1 MRSILAKAN
10 LMTLALRPIGFA
22 LFGLSL
28 LAPCAPARA
37 QSAAP
42 SAADQTELQAIAE
55 TDLAPLKEKAQA
67 AIDLAT
73 SDPDQACELAKASA
87 NLATDAQQRFA
98 TVYTRMTGEGVNV
111 ASLSGMKANLDAAPA
126 RMTQLAS
133 AVCSGQ
139 IAAMQ
144 NNAASND
151 MTQINVY
158 VKSYTDDIVAA
169 DAAADRGD
177 GATACH
183 LAGDAS
189 QQLDDLTRAVA
200 NLRKTPSLPAN
211 DRKALNELDPQ
222 IAEFK
227 TVNDN
232 RLKACAAARQ

>member
-1 MRSILAKAN
+1 VTSAF
-10 LMTLALRPIGFA
+10 RPIGLA
-22 LFGLSL
+22 LLGLSL
-28 LAPCAPARA
+28 MMPCAPALA

-42 SAADQTELQAIAE
+42 SEADQTELQAVAD
-55 TDLAPLKEKAQA
+55 TDLAPLKQKAQA

-73 SDPDQACELAKASA
+73 SDPDQACALAKATIG
-87 NLATDAQQRFA
+87 LASDAQQRFGA
-98 TVYTRMTGEGVNV
+98 VYTRMSGEGVNV

-126 RMTQLAS
+126 RMNQLVS

-144 NNAASND
+144 NDAASND
-151 MTQINVY
+151 MTQISVY

-177 GATACH
+177 GTTACH
-183 LAGDAS
+183 LAGDAGH
-189 QQLDDLTRAVA
+189 QLDDLTRDAA
-200 NLRKTPSLPAN
+200 NLRKNPSLPAN
-211 DRKALNELDPQ
+211 DRKALNDLDPQ

>member
-1 MRSILAKAN
+1 MVRH
-10 LMTLALRPIGFA
+10 IG
-22 LFGLSL
+22 LVL
-28 LAPCAPARA
+28 LATGAAMFSPPAWA

-42 SAADQTELQAIAE
+42 SADDQTELQAIAE

-73 SDPDQACELAKASA
+73 SEPDQACELAKATVG
-87 NLATDAQQRFA
+87 LATDAQQRFGV
-98 TVYTRMTGEGVNV
+98 VYTRMTGEGINV

-126 RMTQLAS
+126 RMNQLAS
-133 AVCSGQ
+133 SVCSGQ

-144 NNAASND
+144 NDPARSD
-151 MTQINVY
+151 MNQVGVY

-177 GATACH
+177 GTTACH
-183 LAGDAS
+183 LAGDAGH
-189 QQLDDLTRAVA
+189 QLDDLTGYVTQ
-200 NLRKTPSLPAN
+200 LRKRPSLAAN